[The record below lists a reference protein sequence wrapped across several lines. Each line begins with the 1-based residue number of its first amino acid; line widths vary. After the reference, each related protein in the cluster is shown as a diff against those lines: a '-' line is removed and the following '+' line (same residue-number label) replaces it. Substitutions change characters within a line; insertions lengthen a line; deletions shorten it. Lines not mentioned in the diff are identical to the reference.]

1 MSLIAKLDEFL
12 PKPEKG
18 GMPFNHANFFLRQRV
33 TAELLHPL
41 QAPCI
46 FKETMPD
53 SLLSLILKHYRT
65 MLALLQTYSF
75 FTFIFLLKYKKLK
88 Y

>member
-12 PKPEKG
+12 PKPKKG
-18 GMPFNHANFFLRQRV
+18 GMPFNHGSFLKQQRV
-33 TAELLHPL
+33 TADLGHPL

-53 SLLSLILKHYRT
+53 CLLSLILKHYRT
-65 MLALLQTYSF
+65 RLVLLQTYSL
-75 FTFIFLLKYKKLK
+75 FTFFLLKYKKLK